1 MDKSISLPP
10 LGVIVSV
17 NGDIAQVGMYS
28 KTNDASILWDGKL
41 LNGPKVGTLLTINQN
56 DIKIIATV
64 ISEEII
70 DQQNNNKSKQFDNRF
85 HSDSINRI
93 ITLKTQGVIEN
104 DSFKTTSQYVPMI
117 GNEIFLI
124 SQEDTDLIYKTDT
137 NSISIG
143 VSLKENNTIKIP
155 VDSFFASHIGIFG
168 NTGSG
173 KSNTLHKL
181 YFELFKKYKDT
192 QMMKKSKF
200 FVIDFNG
207 EYTQSNQFNV
217 DGKNKQV
224 FDIDTNNKKNSDK
237 IPIDENYL
245 FDSDILAILFDARP
259 GVQKPFLDSA
269 LREFKK
275 VTSHEF
281 AKSQG
286 RLFET
291 LIKNYK
297 EIGQPILDSWLDV
310 FYKHDI
316 NSELI
321 SILRQNLKRNRYI
334 QLNAEDPKNHLTIIK
349 DGQFNPQ
356 NNNHVNDLKKEMI
369 SKIEQRYNELSRLD
383 QLRIFLEFK
392 KISAAVY
399 KLVNVEHINP
409 LFKRIDVVLN
419 SLKSVIE
426 LTTRNSGENSSK
438 TVENNTVCSTKRF
451 KFLNIINLVNANLEI
466 KRTLSMLI
474 SKMIYDGQKNKSI
487 KCGETESTCHLI
499 IDEAHNILNNNHS
512 YNSDNSQD
520 YRLSTFEEIIKEGR
534 KFGFFL
540 TLASQRPADISPTI
554 ISQLHN
560 FVIHRLV
567 NQNDLHMLESA
578 MSTLDSFSFKQLPNL
593 GQGEAVI
600 TGTAIQLP
608 TLVKVDKKDIRP
620 KSDDVSLTQLWGV
633 PQQVRE

>member
-1 MDKSISLPP
+1 MSMSISLPP

-41 LNGPKVGTLLTINQN
+41 LNGPKVGTFLTINQN

-70 DQQNNNKSKQFDNRF
+70 DQQNTNHSKQFDNRF
-85 HSDSINRI
+85 HSNSINRI

-104 DSFKTTSQYVPMI
+104 NSFKTTSKYVPMI

-124 SQEDTDLIYKTDT
+124 SQEDIDLIYDT
-137 NSISIG
+137 NVNSIPIGKSI
-143 VSLKENNTIKIP
+143 KENNDIKIP
-155 VDSFFASHIGIFG
+155 IDSFFASHIGIFG

-181 YFELFKKYKDT
+181 YSELFKKFKHT
-192 QMMKKSKF
+192 QMLEKSKF

-207 EYTQSNQFNV
+207 EYTQPNQFNI

-224 FDIDTNNKKNSDK
+224 FNIDTNNEENTDK
-237 IPIDENYL
+237 IPIDEKYL
-245 FDSDILAILFDARP
+245 FDSDILAVLFDARP

-269 LREFKK
+269 LNEFNEISPNKLA
-275 VTSHEF
+275 E
-281 AKSQG
+281 SQG
-286 RLFET
+286 DLFET

-297 EIGQPILDSWLDV
+297 EIGQPILDSWLDI
-310 FYKHDI
+310 FQKNNI
-316 NSELI
+316 ETKLI
-321 SILRQNLKRNRYI
+321 SILKNNLKRNKFV
-334 QLNAEDPKNHLTIIK
+334 QLSAKNPDNNLTVIK
-349 DGQFNPQ
+349 EGQFNP
-356 NNNHVNDLKKEMI
+356 NDNPKVSKLKSDLI
-369 SKIEQRYNELSRLD
+369 SEIINKYSKMSRLE
-383 QLRIFLEFK
+383 QLHIFLNFK

-399 KLVNVEHINP
+399 KLVNIEHINP
-409 LFKRIDVVLN
+409 LFKRIDVSLN
-419 SLKSVIE
+419 SLKSVIKP
-426 LTTRNSGENSSK
+426 TTRNNKENSC
-438 TVENNTVCSTKRF
+438 ENKKVDSNRSINQF
-451 KFLNIINLVNANLEI
+451 KFLNIINLVNADLET

-474 SKMIYDGQKNKSI
+474 SKMIYDNQKKESI
-487 KCGETESTCHLI
+487 KHDKPESTCHLI
-499 IDEAHNILNNNHS
+499 IDEAHNILNNNYSHD
-512 YNSDNSQD
+512 SDNSQD

-534 KFGFFL
+534 KFGFFI

-567 NQNDLHMLESA
+567 NQNDLHILESTL
-578 MSTLDSFSFKQLPNL
+578 STLDNFSFKQLPSL
-593 GQGEAVI
+593 GQGEAII

-608 TLVKVDKKDIRP
+608 TLIKVTKEDIRP
-620 KSDDVSLTQLWGV
+620 KSDDVSLTSLWKTEEA
-633 PQQVRE
+633 Q